1 MLLHLFALLVAAST
15 ALLIF
20 AGGLVTS
27 TGSGLSVP
35 DWPTT
40 YGWFMLTFP
49 LEKMVG
55 GIFYEHSHRLIA
67 SGVGALIVVLAIWL
81 WKAEPRAWVRRIGY
95 VALAAVVT
103 QGILGGITVL
113 WFLPDAISIA
123 HAGLAQLVFCLTVS
137 IALFTS
143 PGWKRAYNADRKG
156 PRRTAHEGPH
166 RTVDDGPHHIDD
178 EGPRRTISDDPTLR
192 AVAAVTTA
200 VIYVQILVGAT
211 MRHTGAGLAIPDFP
225 WAFGRLI
232 PPVWNAAIAIHF
244 AHRVGAI
251 IVVALVLATVGHV
264 LYHHRSRTALR
275 RPAWLLAA
283 LVAIQITLGALTVL
297 TGKHY
302 IINSLHVVTGAMVL
316 GTSLVL
322 TLRAYRPRFADAG
335 SAARNPAYVRSDDV
349 RRAGATL
356 SDVRR
361 AGSAKRTRHNEARA

>member
-81 WKAEPRAWVRRIGY
+81 WKSEPRAWVRRLGY

-113 WFLPDAISIA
+113 WFLPDAVSIA

-143 PGWKRAYNADRKG
+143 SGWRRAYADRNG
-156 PRRTAHEGPH
+156 PRRSGLDK
-166 RTVDDGPHHIDD
+166 TVADDSTL
-178 EGPRRTISDDPTLR
+178 RTIAT
-192 AVAAVTTA
+192 VTTTA
-200 VIYVQILVGAT
+200 IYVQILAGAT

-232 PPVWNAAIAIHF
+232 PPVWSGPIAIHF
-244 AHRVGAI
+244 AHRVGAV
-251 IVVALVLATVGHV
+251 IVTSLVLATIGHV
-264 LYHHRSRTALR
+264 LYHHRSRGELR
-275 RPAWLLAA
+275 RPSLLLAA
-283 LVAIQITLGALTVL
+283 LVAIQVTLGALTVL
-297 TGKHY
+297 SGKHY
-302 IINSLHVVTGAMVL
+302 IINSLHVVTGALVL

-322 TLRAYRPRFADAG
+322 TLRAYRARLAG
-335 SAARNPAYVRSDDV
+335 PGEQAIYTGAAA
-349 RRAGATL
+349 
-356 SDVRR
+356 
-361 AGSAKRTRHNEARA
+361 

>member
-1 MLLHLFALLVAAST
+1 MLLHLFAVVVAAST

-49 LEKMVG
+49 LDKMVG

-67 SGVGALIVVLAIWL
+67 SAVGFLIVVLAIWL
-81 WKAEPRAWVRRIGY
+81 WKAEPRAWVRRLGY
-95 VALAAVVT
+95 IALAAVII

-123 HAGLAQLVFCLTVS
+123 HAGLAQLLFCLTVS

-143 PGWKRAYNADRKG
+143 PGWRLAYEADRRG
-156 PRRTAHEGPH
+156 P
-166 RTVDDGPHHIDD
+166 
-178 EGPRRTISDDPTLR
+178 PRMLANDRPLQTI
-192 AVAAVTTA
+192 AAITTA
-200 VIYVQILVGAT
+200 GVYAQIIVGAT

-225 WAFGRLI
+225 LAFGQLV
-232 PPVWNAAIAIHF
+232 PPFWSAPIAIHY
-244 AHRVGAI
+244 AHRAGALL
-251 IVVALVLATVGHV
+251 VSACALAAAGHV
-264 LYHHRSRTALR
+264 LNHHAGRSELR
-275 RPAWLLAA
+275 RPSLL
-283 LVAIQITLGALTVL
+283 LLLLLAIQITLGALTVL
-297 TGKHY
+297 SGKHY

-322 TLRAYRPRFADAG
+322 TLRAYRPRFGRGGADPIHESTQG
-335 SAARNPAYVRSDDV
+335 LESSREWGLTP
-349 RRAGATL
+349 GAP
-356 SDVRR
+356 
-361 AGSAKRTRHNEARA
+361 GARA

>member
-81 WKAEPRAWVRRIGY
+81 WKSEPRAWVRRLGY
-95 VALAAVVT
+95 VALGAVVT

-113 WFLPDAISIA
+113 WFLPDAVSIA

-137 IALFTS
+137 IALVTS
-143 PGWKRAYNADRKG
+143 PGWRRETFADDSR
-156 PRRTAHEGPH
+156 
-166 RTVDDGPHHIDD
+166 
-178 EGPRRTISDDPTLR
+178 LR
-192 AVAAVTTA
+192 AIATVTTA
-200 VIYVQILVGAT
+200 AIYVQIIVGAT

-232 PPVWNAAIAIHF
+232 PPVWNGPIAIHF
-244 AHRVGAI
+244 AHRVGAV
-251 IVVALVLATVGHV
+251 IVTTLVLATIGHV
-264 LYHHRSRTALR
+264 LYHHGSRGELR
-275 RPAWLLAA
+275 RPSLLLAA
-283 LVAIQITLGALTVL
+283 LVAIQVTLGALTVL
-297 TGKHY
+297 SGKHY
-302 IINSLHVVTGAMVL
+302 IINSLHVVTGALVL
-316 GTSLVL
+316 GTSLVV
-322 TLRAYRPRFADAG
+322 TLRAYRARLVGPEERTIYTG
-335 SAARNPAYVRSDDV
+335 AAA
-349 RRAGATL
+349 
-356 SDVRR
+356 
-361 AGSAKRTRHNEARA
+361 

>member
-49 LEKMVG
+49 IEKMVG

-67 SGVGALIVVLAIWL
+67 SGVGALIVILAAWL
-81 WKAEPRAWVRRIGY
+81 WKAEPRAWVRWLGY
-95 VALAAVVT
+95 IALAAVIT

-113 WFLPDAISIA
+113 WFLPDAVSIA

-143 PGWKRAYNADRKG
+143 PGWKRAYAHAHDA
-156 PRRTAHEGPH
+156 RRS
-166 RTVDDGPHHIDD
+166 VLDDAV
-178 EGPRRTISDDPTLR
+178 LR
-192 AVAAVTTA
+192 GVAAVTTA
-200 VIYVQILVGAT
+200 AIYVQIIVGAT

-232 PPVWNAAIAIHF
+232 PPMWNGPVAIHF
-244 AHRVGAI
+244 AHRVGALA
-251 IVVALVLATVGHV
+251 VTALVIATAGHV
-264 LYHHRSRTALR
+264 LYHHRSRTELLR
-275 RPAWLLAA
+275 PSLLLLL
-283 LVAIQITLGALTVL
+283 LVAVQITLGALTVL

-302 IINSLHVVTGAMVL
+302 VINSLHVVTGAMVL

-322 TLRAYRPRFADAG
+322 TLRTYRPRLSDAG
-335 SAARNPAYVRSDDV
+335 SALSDAEGRNPAYVHTYEAS
-349 RRAGATL
+349 RAA
-356 SDVRR
+356 
-361 AGSAKRTRHNEARA
+361 AERTRHTEARA